1 MTKYR
6 SKFESNFAGSL
17 RKKGVKFDYEKD
29 KYPYIQPAKNR
40 VYTPDFVLESGLIV
54 ECKGKLTHE
63 ERDKFLWIKEAYPNM
78 PLIILFMR
86 AKNKIRKGSPTS
98 YGDWAT
104 KHGFEWYDWETGGI
118 PAERLK

>member
-1 MTKYR
+1 MSKYR
-6 SKFESNFAGSL
+6 SKFESNFASTL
-17 RKKGVKFDYEKD
+17 HKKGVKFGYEKD
-29 KYPYIQPAKNR
+29 KYPYIQPEKKR
-40 VYTPDFVLESGLIV
+40 VYTPDFVLDSGLIV

-63 ERDKFLWIKEAYPNM
+63 ERDKLLWIKAAHPNL
-78 PLIILFMR
+78 PLVILFMR

-104 KHGFEWYDWETGGI
+104 KHGFEWYDWENGGI